1 MSKDIATYIKEEL
14 SVELYELEAYRK
26 KLFNHMIMMLIFNTG
41 IMIFIELDLITDYP
55 LRFGPPAVKVLTF
68 ITYIAI
74 SIFLSYF
81 LFIKKFKLKYKNTLI
96 LKAFHYF
103 DPNIIYQPKG
113 FITEDIFR
121 KSMIFQHTNF
131 NRYGGEDLIN
141 GVYNDTEF
149 FVSEVKAQ
157 YKSGGKNSSTH
168 TIFEGIFLDAYM
180 NKRIDGYLVI
190 SYKKDIS
197 QIATALSSFV
207 KNLFGMKENFKEY
220 KGVKDR
226 RFNETY
232 NVYCSHSFIAETILK
247 PDFIDKALEFS
258 KFDRPIVF
266 SFVDDH
272 FYIATPNKKNLF
284 EGKLHKSIL
293 GLDNIESEM
302 NEYME
307 LINTIKVLDVKD
319 AVKRVDS

>member
-14 SVELYELEAYRK
+14 SVELHDLEAYRK
-26 KLFNHMIMMLIFNTG
+26 KLFNQFIMLIIPLTG
-41 IMIFIELDLITDYP
+41 IIIFAEFSLITSNAS
-55 LRFGPPAVKVLTF
+55 PPF
-68 ITYIAI
+68 IIFPFAGYIAI
-74 SIFLSYF
+74 SILLYKLVFN
-81 LFIKKFKLKYKNTLI
+81 KKFKLKYKNTLI

-103 DPNIIYQPKG
+103 DPNIIYQPEG

-121 KSMIFQHTNF
+121 KSLIFQHTNF

-149 FVSEVKAQ
+149 FVSEVKVQ

-168 TIFEGIFLDAYM
+168 TIFDGIFLDAYM
-180 NKRIDGYLVI
+180 DKSIDGYLVL

-197 QIATALSSFV
+197 QIATALNSFV
-207 KNLFGMKENFKEY
+207 KNLFGMKENLKEY

-232 NVYCSHSFIAETILK
+232 SVYCSHSFIAETILN
-247 PDFIDKALEFS
+247 PDFIDKALEFN
-258 KFDRPIVF
+258 KFERPIVF

-293 GLDNIESEM
+293 GLNNIEAEM
-302 NEYME
+302 NEYMN
-307 LINTIKVLDVKD
+307 LINTLKVLDVKE
-319 AVKRVDS
+319 AVKRVNS